1 MTHACKLFITAGRVE
16 VKVMGN
22 IHYAIAVLTSPCVAC
37 FTDFLRRQ
45 LQHFIL
51 SQVHPP
57 HLPPIL
63 LLLCRPHSIS
73 IALLIVSNL
82 LPSTPWTC
90 KAFLCLIPHTTLTH
104 GHQPSFILRAYQQL
118 PWKPLE
124 AVTWDFCCSRSEV
137 RWKRAPHSFQSMT

>member
-51 SQVHPP
+51 SQVH
-57 HLPPIL
+57 LPPPSFCYYAARTPSPSL
-63 LLLCRPHSIS
+63 SSSYPTSYHLHLGPAKLSCVSSHTPPSHMDTNHPSSSVPIS
-73 IALLIVSNL
+73 SFHGNLWKLSRGISAVPGVKSDGRELLIL
-82 LPSTPWTC
+82 
-90 KAFLCLIPHTTLTH
+90 
-104 GHQPSFILRAYQQL
+104 
-118 PWKPLE
+118 
-124 AVTWDFCCSRSEV
+124 SRV
-137 RWKRAPHSFQSMT
+137 